1 MSVDKF
7 DEAVSDFINEE
18 TEGLMVTGW
27 ILSAV
32 VKHPSN
38 PRMDGYIVEHSEGM
52 PYHSQLGLLS
62 ASLDEKK
69 NHVLSQVIK
78 EG

>member
-32 VKHPSN
+32 VKHSSN

-52 PYHSQLGLLS
+52 PYHSQVGLLS